1 MFSIVSDNV
10 IVLNPK
16 SDDRRNQPPGTKRSS
31 GRPPG
36 LCWTSSW
43 VNEGAELH
51 RSPSPPRYYVGL
63 FEEISAVV
71 PDPKLWPQDSG
82 RAQVQGSTLK
92 LPQAE

>member
-16 SDDRRNQPPGTKRSS
+16 SDDRRNQPPGDKAVLREASRT
-31 GRPPG
+31 
-36 LCWTSSW
+36 LLDFSW

-51 RSPSPPRYYVGL
+51 HSPSPPRYYVGL

-71 PDPKLWPQDSG
+71 PDPKL
-82 RAQVQGSTLK
+82 
-92 LPQAE
+92 